1 MENKLSFEAAL
12 EKLEGIV
19 KALESGDLALEAAI
33 AKYQE
38 GMELVKFCHEE
49 IKKAENVIVKMMKNN
64 TLEDFSEMD
73 E

>member
-1 MENKLSFEAAL
+1 MEKKLSFEAAL

-19 KALESGDLALEAAI
+19 KALESGDLALEDAI

-38 GMELVKFCHEE
+38 GMELAKFCHEE
-49 IKKAENVIVKMMKNN
+49 IKKAENVIVKMMKND
-64 TLEDFSEMD
+64 TLEDFSETD